1 SDPSLLILVSPFPME
16 RLYLFLLLSSP
27 LFLCESN
34 TFSIPLLFGNLSFG
48 KNPDGTT
55 KVNVNQN
62 VNILGNG
69 AKRNT
74 TFTVGNGTFLVKD
87 GNAIVNNSDF
97 GGGGTFGVDKSGVI
111 VDNKINAGNKTIE
124 GGLGKEST
132 FLSSLFGA
140 FGRT

>member
-1 SDPSLLILVSPFPME
+1 ME
-16 RLYLFLLLSSP
+16 RLYLFLLLSAP
-27 LFLCESN
+27 LFLCQGN
-34 TFSIPLLFGNLSFG
+34 KFSIPLLFGNLSFG

-55 KVNVNQN
+55 NVNVDQN

-87 GNAIVNNSDF
+87 DANAIVNNSDF
-97 GGGGTFGVDKSGVI
+97 GGGGTFGVAKDGV
-111 VDNKINAGNKTIE
+111 VLDNKINAGNKTIE
-124 GGLGKEST
+124 GGLGKESN

-140 FGRT
+140 FSGLRGRQ